1 MVPNSRDAADAL
13 HIPLP
18 DWLSAELPDPALYS
32 TDTDR
37 MRRVIALARANVD
50 HDLGG
55 PFAAAVFERESGRLV
70 GAGVNSV
77 VRLGNSVLHA
87 EVMALM
93 FAQRRLGTFALGAP
107 ALPAL
112 ELHTSCAPCAMCL
125 GAIHWSGIRRVVCGA
140 TREQVL
146 AIGFDEGPVFP
157 ESYAY
162 LARRGVEIVTGVLA
176 NDAAAVLEEYRRRG
190 GIIYDGASR
199 G

>member
-1 MVPNSRDAADAL
+1 MSHAADAL
-13 HIPLP
+13 PISLP
-18 DWLSAELPDPALYS
+18 AWLHDELHDELPDAHHAS
-32 TDTDR
+32 DSDR

-55 PFAAAVFERESGRLV
+55 PFAAAIFERDSGRLV
-70 GAGVNSV
+70 SAGVNSV

-87 EVMALM
+87 EVMAIM
-93 FAQRRLGTFALGAP
+93 FAQHRLATFALGAP
-107 ALPAL
+107 ELPAL

-157 ESYAY
+157 ASYDY

-176 NDAAAVLEEYRRRG
+176 DEAAAVLEEYRRRG
-190 GIIYDGASR
+190 GLIYDGSSGA
-199 G
+199 